1 MSKRDWT
8 LFLHDMLE
16 SIGNI
21 AQHKR
26 DEFSGLSEG
35 HSNSGRS
42 GEKSRSPGRS
52 GDEDS

>member
-8 LFLHDMLE
+8 LFLQDMPE

-35 HSNSGRS
+35 YSNSGCS
-42 GEKSRSPGRS
+42 GEISRSHGRS